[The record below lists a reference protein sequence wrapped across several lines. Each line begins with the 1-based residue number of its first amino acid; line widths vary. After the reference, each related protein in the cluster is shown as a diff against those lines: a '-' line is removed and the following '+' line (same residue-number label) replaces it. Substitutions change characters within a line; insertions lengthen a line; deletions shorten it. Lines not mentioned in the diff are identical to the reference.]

1 MSSNDNSSLIFLFY
15 NYFTI
20 FISLLL
26 LIRPCNCEWTS
37 GGMAST
43 FPHHDET
50 SESYTMA
57 YINVTYRD
65 PISNKLYSEKSE
77 NAKFG
82 GAYIYPAKGV
92 LIHITSARGDHTG
105 CSLPFKNTFHVGNN
119 NNLPNEPW
127 IALVKRGGCNFQVK
141 VDNAFRSNASG
152 IIVYND
158 RDKAVLEKMK
168 LSPMDLNS
176 NMSAVFTYKWKGEE
190 LAHLLDNG
198 TRIYAHVTIASH
210 CTRPY
215 NTINSGT
222 VALLRKSGPI
232 INAICGT
239 SMVLHQCAM
248 LTSVLFVSIS
258 FIVLMIISLAWLVFY
273 YVQRFRYIH
282 AKDRLSRRLCTAA
295 KKALSKIPTKHIKA
309 EDKGDGE
316 CCAICIEPYKT
327 SEVVR
332 ILPCKHE
339 FHRSC
344 IDPWLLEHRTCPM
357 CKMDILK
364 HYGFVFNRP
373 ALRLVSMVS
382 DSLRQ
387 VVVEQSPRLQ
397 PTAYL
402 SLAEN
407 YNNHLLSIVTHTEF
421 TGSQESILHMDIE
434 EAVSDTDSVHHPSLS
449 PVPHVHNIQSGIG
462 LTRSLTP
469 DFLSRSSRASTPDE
483 YSPALPPSLSHPS
496 HEANQGN
503 INSLSPN
510 HFISAKNNSQMR
522 RSVSLDNCDLPST
535 SQ

>member
-309 EDKGDGE
+309 EDKEIQGDGE

-364 HYGFVFNRP
+364 HYGFV
-373 ALRLVSMVS
+373 
-382 DSLRQ
+382 
-387 VVVEQSPRLQ
+387 
-397 PTAYL
+397 
-402 SLAEN
+402 
-407 YNNHLLSIVTHTEF
+407 F